1 MKSGTLVEIVVDE
14 NGIGWK
20 HKLDKNDVELIPKVI
35 VQLELVKN
43 HLLEIYNGTYD
54 FHITEKEE

>member
-14 NGIGWK
+14 NGIVWK